1 MSHAC
6 MVTGLTAIGID
17 TGKNEWKG
25 RNGAD
30 PVSVLEKYQLSTGGW
45 FYSPENPSQGGW
57 NKDAVVQWE
66 TCTMVQMCT
75 QDII

>member
-1 MSHAC
+1 MELMWTGVFENFYYTNRNIMSHAC

-30 PVSVLEKYQLSTGGW
+30 PVSVLENIS
-45 FYSPENPSQGGW
+45 
-57 NKDAVVQWE
+57 
-66 TCTMVQMCT
+66 
-75 QDII
+75 